1 MKQAKIETIVIF
13 TILILYCVISKLFLM
28 ELGTLYNA
36 LINPIFWIVFAI
48 VLKLYFKNFYT
59 SHKLKKEILDYT
71 LVSVLFYIILYLIFG
86 LFVSFGKN
94 PNSTTILGI
103 LTNFWITGTVII
115 GREYIRYLI
124 INNVFE
130 KQKKKVCIFL
140 IIIFS
145 LLEIKNIDIISTNGY
160 YIFKQI
166 FNIILPTIS
175 KNILFTYIAY
185 CKFYWPSILYELLIN
200 LILWISPILPNL
212 TWIMI
217 AIIDISI
224 PILLFIYIR
233 YINNKIVHYKQRDD
247 VVNSN
252 PSSIIASIIIVIF
265 GILFAL
271 GIFPIKP
278 IAIAS
283 GSMYPFISVGDI
295 AIIKKCTINDIK
307 AGDIIE
313 YKKDNISVVHRV
325 IDVIRENGEFY
336 ITAKG
341 DNNESFD
348 KNISED
354 HLLGKYLFKIKYLGY
369 PAVWLANTKVNL

>member
-48 VLKLYFKNFYT
+48 VLKLYFKSFYT
-59 SHKLKKEILDYT
+59 THKLRKEILDYT
-71 LVSVLFYIILYLIFG
+71 LVSVLIYIILYLLFG

-94 PNSTTILGI
+94 PNSTTIEGV
-103 LTNFWITGTVII
+103 LTNFWITGTVIL
-115 GREYIRYLI
+115 GREYIRFLI

-140 IIIFS
+140 VIIFS
-145 LLEIKNIDIISTNGY
+145 LLEIKNINIISTNGY

-166 FNIILPTIS
+166 FNIVLPTIS

-185 CKFYWPSILYELLIN
+185 CKFYWPSVMYELLIH

-212 TWIMI
+212 TWIMV
-217 AIIDISI
+217 AIIDISV
-224 PILLFIYIR
+224 PMLLFIYVR
-233 YINNKIVHYKQRDD
+233 YVKNKNVHYKQKDD
-247 VVNSN
+247 TVNKDPN
-252 PSSIIASIIIVIF
+252 PIITSITLVIL
-265 GILFAL
+265 GIWFAL

-278 IAIAS
+278 LAIAT
-283 GSMYPFISVGDI
+283 GSMEPTISIGDI
-295 AIIKKCTINDIK
+295 AIIKKCNINDIK
-307 AGDIIE
+307 VGDIIE
-313 YKKDNISVVHRV
+313 YRKDNISVVHRV
-325 IDVIRENGEFY
+325 IDVVQEGGEFH

-341 DNNESFD
+341 DNNDTVD
-348 KNISED
+348 KQILEEQ
-354 HLLGKYLFKIKYLGY
+354 LLGKYLFKIKYLGY
-369 PAVWLANTKVNL
+369 PAVWMANAKANL

>member
-1 MKQAKIETIVIF
+1 MKRAKIETIVVF
-13 TILILYCVISKLFLM
+13 TILVLYCVLSKLFLIK
-28 ELGTLYNA
+28 LGTLYNA

-48 VLKLYFKNFYT
+48 VLKLYFKDFYT
-59 SHKLKKEILDYT
+59 THKLRKEILDYT
-71 LVSVLFYIILYLIFG
+71 LISVLIYIILYLLFG
-86 LFVSFGKN
+86 AFVSFGTN
-94 PNSTTILGI
+94 PNSRTIVGI

-140 IIIFS
+140 VIIFS
-145 LLEIKNIDIISTNGY
+145 LLEIKNINIISTNGY

-185 CKFYWPSILYELLIN
+185 CKFYWPSIMYELLIYS
-200 LILWISPILPNL
+200 ILWTSPILPNL

-224 PILLFIYIR
+224 PMLLFIYVR
-233 YINNKIVHYKQRDD
+233 YVKNKNVHYKQRDD
-247 VVNSN
+247 EVNKDPNSLLTAIAFVV
-252 PSSIIASIIIVIF
+252 I
-265 GILFAL
+265 GIWFAL

-283 GSMYPFISVGDI
+283 GSMDPTIAVGDI
-295 AIIKKCTINDIK
+295 AII
-307 AGDIIE
+307 
-313 YKKDNISVVHRV
+313 
-325 IDVIRENGEFY
+325 
-336 ITAKG
+336 
-341 DNNESFD
+341 
-348 KNISED
+348 
-354 HLLGKYLFKIKYLGY
+354 
-369 PAVWLANTKVNL
+369 

>member
-1 MKQAKIETIVIF
+1 MKRAKIETIVVF
-13 TILILYCVISKLFLM
+13 TILVLYCVLSKLFLIK
-28 ELGTLYNA
+28 LGTLYNA

-48 VLKLYFKNFYT
+48 VLKLYFKDFYT
-59 SHKLKKEILDYT
+59 THKLRKEILDYT
-71 LVSVLFYIILYLIFG
+71 LISVLIYIILYLLFG
-86 LFVSFGKN
+86 AFVSFGTN
-94 PNSTTILGI
+94 PNSRTIVGI

-140 IIIFS
+140 VIIFS
-145 LLEIKNIDIISTNGY
+145 LLEIKNINIISTNGY

-185 CKFYWPSILYELLIN
+185 CKFYWPSIMYELLIYS
-200 LILWISPILPNL
+200 ILWTSPILPNL

-224 PILLFIYIR
+224 PMLLFIYVR
-233 YINNKIVHYKQRDD
+233 YVKNKNVHYKQRDD
-247 VVNSN
+247 EVNKDPNSLLTAIAFVV
-252 PSSIIASIIIVIF
+252 I
-265 GILFAL
+265 GIWFAL

-283 GSMYPFISVGDI
+283 GSMDPTIAVGDI
-295 AIIKKCTINDIK
+295 AIIKKCSINDVEI
-307 AGDIIE
+307 GDIIE
-313 YKKDNISVVHRV
+313 YRKENISVIHRV
-325 IDVIRENGEFY
+325 IDIIQENGEFF
-336 ITAKG
+336 IVAKG
-341 DNNESFD
+341 DNND
-348 KNISED
+348 SED
-354 HLLGKYLFKIKYLGY
+354 KKVSEDQLLGKYLFKVRYLGY
-369 PAVWLANTKVNL
+369 PAVWMANARADL